1 MDVVPIKCSGL
12 NCWTRKRML
21 DEETNEFCSTVN
33 ELLGRWHTNF
43 SGFKETVTVDTYWW
57 CLCKKSQNCERNEL
71 FSIFKF
77 NQYSVPFGSV
87 LFGHEYWQLF
97 SGFSV
102 LNFWSWIIWLLCC
115 LTWKV
120 TWFKQFKLR
129 FNGSLLSLHYVG
141 DSTLVLFGLALVPQ
155 TR

>member
-1 MDVVPIKCSGL
+1 
-12 NCWTRKRML
+12 ML

-33 ELLGRWHTNF
+33 ELLERWHTNF

-155 TR
+155 AR